1 MSSNERKKEDMTEE
15 TFITINQGGP
25 DIPDGVYL
33 VQLTKIADPRT
44 VTAQSGPR
52 AGEDVDLIDW
62 TFAIDQPGTAM
73 HDVLLDASTST
84 ASGPRSKM
92 YAWLTALLGGVA
104 PTIGAGFKKSDLIG
118 RYALATTRKS
128 ESGWPKI
135 ENLGAAP
142 AALLGA
148 RIAQATGTPVQVPG
162 SPAPQAATPGP
173 LRDAVAAEANLPF

>member
-1 MSSNERKKEDMTEE
+1 MTEDA
-15 TFITINQGGP
+15 FITVNAGGP
-25 DIPDGVYL
+25 EIPDGVYL
-33 VQLTKIADPRT
+33 VQLTKISDPRT
-44 VTAQSGPR
+44 VTAQQGPR
-52 AGEDVDLIDW
+52 QGEEVDLIDW
-62 TFAIDQPGTAM
+62 TFTIDQPGSDL
-73 HDVLLDASTST
+73 HDQVIDASTST

-104 PTIGAGFKKSDLIG
+104 PVVNTSFRKSDLIG

-148 RIAQATGTPVQVPG
+148 RIAQATGVPVQVPG
-162 SPAPQAATPGP
+162 APAPSAAPG
-173 LRDAVAAEANLPF
+173 LREAVAAGEANLPF